1 MKTITTVQTQEVLHA
16 MAVIAARYVEVNA
29 DGKVTLRE
37 NLGFVWDTPEII
49 KGIRGIKQVPA
60 ELQDLDTGERVILSG
75 DVRMVLNAAGVSHRN
90 SDIADWI
97 LEWAYDFVRSTVLL
111 IHRIKT
117 APPSAIAA

>member
-1 MKTITTVQTQEVLHA
+1 MKTTAQTRDVIHA
-16 MAVIAARYVEVNA
+16 LGAVAARWVHVRA
-29 DGKVTLRE
+29 DGTVTFRE
-37 NLGFVWDTPEII
+37 KFGFLKDAPEIYDAI
-49 KGIRGIKQVPA
+49 KGISEVPA

-75 DVRMVLNAAGVSHRN
+75 DIRMALIAAGISHRN

-97 LEWAYDFVRSTVLL
+97 LEWAYDFVRSTALL

>member
-1 MKTITTVQTQEVLHA
+1 MKTTKETREVIAALG
-16 MAVIAARYVEVNA
+16 AVIARTIRVQA
-29 DGKVTLRE
+29 DGTVTGIEKVS
-37 NLGFVWDTPEII
+37 FIKDAPEVYDALV
-49 KGIRGIKQVPA
+49 GISEVPA
-60 ELQDLDTGERVILSG
+60 ELADLDTGERIILSG
-75 DVRMVLNAAGVSHRN
+75 DIRMILIEVGISHRN